1 MTTGDEGNSHE
12 NRISSRE
19 EVFYDVSQ
27 MPYLVSACLSAE
39 EAKDLAC
46 KLIDSGLPVMVDRL
60 ETLED
65 STLIKA
71 H

>member
-12 NRISSRE
+12 NRISPRE

-27 MPYLVSACLSAE
+27 MPYLISACLSAE

-46 KLIDSGLPVMVDRL
+46 RLIDSGLPVMGRSIVR
-60 ETLED
+60 T
-65 STLIKA
+65 T
-71 H
+71 